1 LLTLLAD
8 AGEENLPRIP
18 LVRIVVH
25 EVTMVAIA
33 AILWLFVPAPAEGRL
48 RVLALLSVFCILPA
62 LAATSEYEGKQIT
75 AILFDP
81 PQQPLPDARL
91 KELLPMRIGQPLRTG
106 DIPAALQQLYSTGE
120 YLDIAVDASLTDGGV
135 TLRFL
140 TRAAFFVGRVVAHG
154 AAEPPTTAQLETA
167 TKLQLGAPYSAEDV
181 QQAKRNIEES
191 LRRNGFYKASV
202 ETHESPHAETR
213 QMDIEF
219 MIHPGDRARFD
230 GIHVTGNTGRSVEE
244 IIRATGWHHP
254 FGIRGWKQLTEA
266 RLNDGVDG
274 VRSSLQKH
282 NRLLAKVALT
292 GLDPH
297 EATNTVTPSLNIETG
312 PLVRVKV
319 AGTRLSQGR
328 LKQLIPVF
336 QERSVDKDLLV
347 EGRRNLIEFLQL
359 GGYFDAQADFAL
371 SDTKPGEELIT
382 YTVNLGV
389 RHNLAHLEISGNK
402 YFTTAAL
409 RERMYV
415 MPSTPIR
422 YRHGRYSRQ
431 YLDQDLN
438 SIRDLYR
445 SNGFRDVRVN
455 ARTVDDYRG
464 KRRQLAVFLEITEGP
479 QWFVF
484 RLSLQGIP
492 ATDEAAIR
500 SGLHLSAGQPY
511 SDVSIAS
518 DRDLILSHF
527 FNNGYPDAAFDYVA
541 TPDPASQRMDVTY
554 TVHTGARRYV
564 RGVLVSGLQRTREGL
579 VLRRISV
586 HAGDPVSQVKMNES
600 QRRLY
605 DLGIFARVQTAFQ
618 NPDGQ
623 EFAKY
628 VLYDMDEARKY
639 SLTFGFGAEIA
650 RIGGGT
656 LDLSNP
662 AGEAGFS
669 PRVSIGISR
678 INFLGLGHTVSLQ
691 TQASTF
697 EQLALFT
704 YLAPQF
710 RGNDKIDLQF
720 SVLYDYSRDVR
731 TFNDRRQ
738 EASIQLSHRRSR
750 ALTLQYRFL
759 FRRSDVIGTPLISP
773 ELIPLLSQPVRVG
786 ALSVGIIHD
795 RREDPIDPHH
805 GTYTTLDF
813 GLAAGLFG
821 SKTDYGRIIFRN
833 ATYHQLTH
841 SLVLARSIY
850 FGDISRFGGLPT
862 IPLAERFFSGGS
874 TTDRGFPDNQAG
886 PRDLLTGF
894 PIGGTGLLMN
904 SIELRFPL
912 IGDNIGGVLFHDMGN
927 VYSGLGHLSLRYHQD
942 NLQDFNYAVQTLGFG
957 VRYHTP
963 IGPLRVDLGFSPNSP
978 RFFGYQGTY
987 DQLLFGTGTAVQQR
1001 INRFQ
1006 FHFSLGQAF

>member
-1 LLTLLAD
+1 MIVPALAD
-8 AGEENLPRIP
+8 
-18 LVRIVVH
+18 
-25 EVTMVAIA
+25 
-33 AILWLFVPAPAEGRL
+33 GRL
-48 RVLALLSVFCILPA
+48 RVLALLSVLCVLPA
-62 LAATSEYEGKQIT
+62 LAAANEYEGKQVT

-91 KELLPMRIGQPLRTG
+91 KALLPIRVGQPLKAG

-140 TRAAFFVGRVVAHG
+140 THPASFVGRVAVLG
-154 AAEPPTTAQLETA
+154 AAEPPTAAQLETA
-167 TKLQLGAPYSAEDV
+167 TRLQLGAPYSAEDV
-181 QQAKRNIEES
+181 QQARRNIEEY
-191 LRRNGFYKASV
+191 LRRNGFYKASI
-202 ETHESPHAETR
+202 ETHQSPHAETR
-213 QMDIEF
+213 QMDVEF
-219 MIHPGDRARFD
+219 VIHPAARATFA
-230 GIHVTGNTGRSVEE
+230 GVQVTGNTGRSLQE
-244 IIRATGWHHP
+244 IIRATGWHRP
-254 FGIRGWKQLTEA
+254 FGLRGWKQLTEA
-266 RLNDGVDG
+266 RLDEGVDG
-274 VRSSLQKH
+274 VRSSFQKH
-282 NRLLAKVALT
+282 DRLLAKVALT
-292 GLDPH
+292 GLDYHP
-297 EATNTVTPSLNIETG
+297 ASNTVTPSLSIETG
-312 PLVRVKV
+312 PLVLVKV
-319 AGTRLSQGR
+319 AGMRVSRGHV
-328 LKQLIPVF
+328 KQLIPVY

-347 EGRRNLIEFLQL
+347 EGRRNLIEFLQSQ
-359 GGYFDAQADFAL
+359 GYFDARVDFDL

-382 YTVNLGV
+382 YTVDPGG

-402 YFTTAAL
+402 YFTTAVL

-422 YRHGRYSRQ
+422 YRHGRYSRE

-455 ARTVDDYRG
+455 ARTADDYRG
-464 KRRQLAVFLEITEGP
+464 KRGQLAVLLEIAEGP
-479 QWFVF
+479 QWFVS
-484 RLSLQGIP
+484 RLNLEGIP
-492 ATDEAAIR
+492 AGDRDAIR
-500 SGLHLSAGQPY
+500 SDLQLSAGQPY
-511 SDVSIAS
+511 SDVSITN

-527 FNNGYPDAAFDYVA
+527 FDNGYPDATFDYVA
-541 TPDPASQRMDVTY
+541 TPDAAAQRMDVSY
-554 TVHTGARRYV
+554 SVHTGARRFV
-564 RGVLVSGLQRTREGL
+564 REVLVSGLHRTRQGL

-623 EFAKY
+623 EPDKY

-650 RIGGGT
+650 RIGGGA

-662 AGEAGFS
+662 AGAPGFS
-669 PRVSIGISR
+669 PRLTIGISR

-697 EQLALFT
+697 DQLALFT

-738 EASIQLSHRRSR
+738 EAAVQFSQRRSR

-759 FRRSDVIGTPLISP
+759 FRQSDVIGTPLISP

-786 ALSVGIIHD
+786 ALSLGIIHD

-805 GTYTTLDF
+805 GIYTTLDF

-833 ATYHQLTH
+833 ATYHQIAH
-841 SLVLARSIY
+841 SLVLARSFY
-850 FGDISRFGGLPT
+850 FGDISRFGGLAT

-886 PRDLLTGF
+886 PRDVLTGF
-894 PIGGTGLLMN
+894 PIGGTALLMN
-904 SIELRFPL
+904 TVELRFPL

-957 VRYHTP
+957 IRYHTP
-963 IGPLRVDLGFSPNSP
+963 VGPLRVDLAFSPNSP

-987 DQLLFGTGTAVQQR
+987 DQLLFGTGQAVQQR
-1001 INRFQ
+1001 IDRFQ

>member
-1 LLTLLAD
+1 
-8 AGEENLPRIP
+8 
-18 LVRIVVH
+18 
-25 EVTMVAIA
+25 MVAIA
-33 AILWLFVPAPAEGRL
+33 AILWFFVPAPAEGRC
-48 RVLALLSVFCILPA
+48 RVFALLCVFCALPA
-62 LAATSEYEGKQIT
+62 LAASNEYEGKQVT

-81 PQQPLPDARL
+81 PQQPIPDARL
-91 KELLPMRIGQPLRTG
+91 KELLPIRIGQPLRTS

-120 YLDIAVDASLTDGGV
+120 YLDIAVDASPADGGV
-135 TLRFL
+135 ALRFL
-140 TRAAFFVGRVVAHG
+140 TRATFFVGRVVVQG
-154 AAEPPTTAQLETA
+154 AAEPPTAAQLETA
-167 TKLQLGAPYSAEDV
+167 TRLQLGAPYSADDI
-181 QQAKRNIEES
+181 QQARRNILAS
-191 LRRNGFYKASV
+191 LKQNGFYKASV
-202 ETHESPHAETR
+202 EAHETPHADTR
-213 QMDIEF
+213 QMDVEF
-219 MIHPGDRARFD
+219 AIHTGPRARFD
-230 GIHVTGNTGRSVEE
+230 GIRVTGNSSRTIDEVV
-244 IIRATGWHHP
+244 RASGWHNP
-254 FGIRGWKQLTEA
+254 FGIRGWKQLTES
-266 RLNDGVDG
+266 RLDDGVDG
-274 VRSSLQKH
+274 VRASFQKH
-282 NRLLAKVALT
+282 DRLLAKVMLT
-292 GLDPH
+292 GLDYH
-297 EATNTVTPSLNIETG
+297 EATNTATPSLSIETG

-319 AGTRLSQGR
+319 VGTHLSRGR
-328 LKQLIPVF
+328 VKQLVPVF

-347 EGRRNLIEFLQL
+347 EGRRNLIEFLQQQ
-359 GGYFDAQADFAL
+359 GYFDVHVDFDMA
-371 SDTKPGEELIT
+371 DTKPGEESIT
-382 YTVNLGV
+382 YSVTLGG
-389 RHNLAHLEISGNK
+389 RHNLAHLEIKGNK

-415 MPSTPIR
+415 MPSTPVR
-422 YRHGRYSRQ
+422 YRHGRYSRE
-431 YLDQDLN
+431 YLDGDLN

-455 ARTVDDYRG
+455 ARTDDNYRG
-464 KRRQLAVFLEITEGP
+464 KQGQLAVSIDIAEGP
-479 QWFVF
+479 QWFVS
-484 RLSLQGIP
+484 RLDLEGIP
-492 ATDEAAIR
+492 KEDQDR
-500 SGLHLSAGQPY
+500 LHSDLRLSAGEPY

-527 FNNGYPDAAFDYVA
+527 FNNGYPDAAFDYLA
-541 TPDPASQRMDVTY
+541 TPDPVSQRMAVTY
-554 TVHTGARRYV
+554 IVHTGTRRFV
-564 RGVLVSGLQRTREGL
+564 RGVLLSGLHRTREGL

-586 HAGDPVSQVKMNES
+586 HAGDPISQVKMNES

-605 DLGIFARVQTAFQ
+605 DLGVFARVQTAFQ

-623 EFAKY
+623 EPSKY

-639 SLTFGFGAEIA
+639 SVTFGFGAEIA
-650 RIGGGT
+650 RIGGGA

-662 AGEAGFS
+662 AGAPGFS
-669 PRVSIGISR
+669 PRVSIGLSR

-731 TFNDRRQ
+731 TFTDRRQ
-738 EASIQLSHRRSR
+738 EASIQLSQRRSR

-759 FRRSDVIGTPLISP
+759 FRKSDVIGKPLISP

-786 ALSVGIIHD
+786 GLSLGIIHD
-795 RREDPIDPHH
+795 RRDDPIDPHH
-805 GTYTTLDF
+805 GIYTTLDL
-813 GLAAGLFG
+813 GVATGLFG
-821 SKTDYGRIIFRN
+821 SNTDYARMIFRN
-833 ATYHQLTH
+833 ATYHQITH

-850 FGDISRFGGLPT
+850 FGDISRFGGEPA

-886 PRDLLTGF
+886 PRDDLTGF
-894 PIGGTGLLMN
+894 PIGGTALLMN

-927 VYSGLGHLSLRYHQD
+927 VYSGLDELSLRYHQN

-987 DQLLFGTGTAVQQR
+987 DQLLFGTGMQVQQR